1 MINVCFADRTFSSF
15 HDMILDFKCG
25 KLLKFMIKFMFFIKN
40 TENTQDYIDSRAYKI
55 ISNDVTDDI
64 IKDNSSIK
72 TGVSKNLISNL
83 NKKNFFDNLI
93 VNNEKKTFLQLI
105 YSKSEYSEF
114 LNSIDYILDRIN
126 YHSTNSNYETNE
138 NLNKSKNYDRLT
150 EENPHK
156 DFDNVNINKDD
167 SKVLIN
173 IKFFLEKF
181 DSAGENILQIN
192 KLKNFAEKERFL
204 NV

>member
-1 MINVCFADRTFSSF
+1 M
-15 HDMILDFKCG
+15 
-25 KLLKFMIKFMFFIKN
+25 
-40 TENTQDYIDSRAYKI
+40 
-55 ISNDVTDDI
+55 
-64 IKDNSSIK
+64 
-72 TGVSKNLISNL
+72 
-83 NKKNFFDNLI
+83 
-93 VNNEKKTFLQLI
+93 NNEKKTFLQLI

>member
-1 MINVCFADRTFSSF
+1 MNLNTKKGSEINFV
-15 HDMILDFKCG
+15 LDFRPKYFRSLAC
-25 KLLKFMIKFMFFIKN
+25 
-40 TENTQDYIDSRAYKI
+40 
-55 ISNDVTDDI
+55 
-64 IKDNSSIK
+64 
-72 TGVSKNLISNL
+72 
-83 NKKNFFDNLI
+83 
-93 VNNEKKTFLQLI
+93 
-105 YSKSEYSEF
+105 
-114 LNSIDYILDRIN
+114 
-126 YHSTNSNYETNE
+126 TNE